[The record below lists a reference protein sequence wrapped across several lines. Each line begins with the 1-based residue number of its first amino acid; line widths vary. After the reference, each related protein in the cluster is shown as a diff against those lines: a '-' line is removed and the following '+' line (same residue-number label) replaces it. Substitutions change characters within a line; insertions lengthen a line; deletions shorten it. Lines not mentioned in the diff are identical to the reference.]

1 MGLKKPLIAVS
12 IMMVVGVVIALV
24 LLAPRDDQTST
35 HTTETG
41 LSESQG
47 TAADFTEVEP
57 GFELEDI
64 RIGKFAS
71 LTLDASSGP
80 ISYMIAGGTEEYAGL
95 VSAILGADRR
105 ELGKER
111 TSNSTL
117 TFVMGDLSTVTF
129 LIHQEEQI
137 LTRSGVAYNTSPSLA
152 EILEEAVRNPVLE
165 E

>member
-1 MGLKKPLIAVS
+1 MGLRKPLIAVS

-35 HTTETG
+35 HTTATG

-57 GFELEDI
+57 GFELADI

-80 ISYMIAGGTEEYAGL
+80 ISSMIEDGTEHYAGP
-95 VSAILGADRR
+95 VSQRPGADKR
-105 ELGKER
+105 ELGKNR
-111 TSNSTL
+111 RSTRTL
-117 TFVMGDLSTVTF
+117 TFVMGDLS
-129 LIHQEEQI
+129 
-137 LTRSGVAYNTSPSLA
+137 
-152 EILEEAVRNPVLE
+152 
-165 E
+165 

>member
-71 LTLDASSGP
+71 LT
-80 ISYMIAGGTEEYAGL
+80 
-95 VSAILGADRR
+95 
-105 ELGKER
+105 
-111 TSNSTL
+111 
-117 TFVMGDLSTVTF
+117 FVMGDLSTVTF